1 MSEAFLRKI
10 APVVDLDVVRTS
22 TLSALHR
29 TVRANDPEITKFW
42 KRPDWSLLGLLLCDE
57 LSRRRIG

>member
-29 TVRANDPEITKFW
+29 TVRANDPEITKFG
-42 KRPDWSLLGLLLCDE
+42 KPP
-57 LSRRRIG
+57 IGHCLVSCFVTNCPAVA